1 MNLIIF
7 IKNPI
12 LGKVKTRLA
21 ASVGAQ
27 KALQIY
33 DELCGITQNA
43 AEQTSAKRH
52 LFYSDF
58 VVKTDKWLPV
68 FFEKYVQLQAD
79 DLGERMSAA
88 FETVFATAPPLA
100 KTIIIGTDCP
110 SLSADIL
117 AQAFDLLDLHDVVIG
132 PAADG
137 GYYLLG
143 MKTHCPELFADMVWS
158 TNTVC
163 AETVARAKALGL
175 GVHLLPV
182 LSDIDTETDYL
193 AWKYDDNAGF
203 L

>member
-7 IKNPI
+7 IKNPV

-21 ASVGAQ
+21 ASVGKE

-33 DELCGITQNA
+33 DVLCAITQRA

-58 VVKTDKWLPV
+58 VVKTDKWSPV
-68 FFEKYVQLQAD
+68 FFEKYVQLQSD
-79 DLGERMSAA
+79 DLGKRMSAA
-88 FETVFATAPPLA
+88 FETVFASASPLA
-100 KTIIIGTDCP
+100 KTVIIGTDCP

-143 MKTHCPELFADMVWS
+143 MNAHYPELFADMVWS

-163 AETVARAKALGL
+163 AETLARAKALGL
-175 GVHLLPV
+175 GVHLLSI

-193 AWKYDDNAGF
+193 AWQSDNNARF